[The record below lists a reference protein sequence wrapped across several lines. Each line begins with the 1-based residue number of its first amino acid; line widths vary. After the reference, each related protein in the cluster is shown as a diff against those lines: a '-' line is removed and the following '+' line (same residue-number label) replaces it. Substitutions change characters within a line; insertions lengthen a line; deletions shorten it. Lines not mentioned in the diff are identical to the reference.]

1 MTHRRQ
7 RFLLV
12 VLLALVLPLRVALAV
27 DIPRQEPQVAP
38 EEPQF
43 QARAA
48 MVVNMEDGSVLF
60 AHNADEAVPPAS
72 LAKIMS
78 LYVAFDAV
86 QKGIFSLVDSVPVSK
101 RADATGGSSMGIVT
115 GRAYPLWQILK
126 GMAVA
131 SGNDAC
137 VALAEFYP
145 GGFDAFV
152 ARMNAVAK
160 ELGMYDSGFA
170 NPHGLNAP
178 TQLVTARDMLI
189 LAEAYLRRFPQ
200 ALRLHSMPFAWY
212 GGAKLRNRNKLLG
225 QFPGADGLKT
235 GYVNASGYNLVATAR
250 RDGVRILAVVLGA
263 PSPKVRTAEATRLLE
278 AGFERN
284 HVELLP
290 GSLETAAK

>member
-1 MTHRRQ
+1 MPHRHLPPLL
-7 RFLLV
+7 FL
-12 VLLALVLPLRVALAV
+12 LLALVFPLQAALASGLNQPETPETTPLR
-27 DIPRQEPQVAP
+27 
-38 EEPQF
+38 
-43 QARAA
+43 ARAA
-48 MVVNMEDGSVLF
+48 MTVNMEDGSVLF
-60 AHNADEAVPPAS
+60 AHNAYEAVPPAS

-86 QKGIFSLVDSVPVSK
+86 EKGVLSLVDSVPVSH
-101 RADATGGSSMGIVT
+101 RADATGGSSMGILT
-115 GRAYPLWQILK
+115 GRGYPLWQILK

-152 ARMNAVAK
+152 QRMNDAAR
-160 ELGMYDSGFA
+160 ELGMHDSGFA

-178 TQLVTARDMLI
+178 TQLVTARDMI
-189 LAEAYLRRFPQ
+189 TLAEAYLRRFPQ

-212 GGAKLRNRNKLLG
+212 GGAKLRNRNNLLG

-263 PSPKVRTAEATRLLE
+263 PSPKVRTAEAGRLLE
-278 AGFERN
+278 AGFGQE
-284 HVELLP
+284 HVDSRP
-290 GSLETAAK
+290 KPLETAAK